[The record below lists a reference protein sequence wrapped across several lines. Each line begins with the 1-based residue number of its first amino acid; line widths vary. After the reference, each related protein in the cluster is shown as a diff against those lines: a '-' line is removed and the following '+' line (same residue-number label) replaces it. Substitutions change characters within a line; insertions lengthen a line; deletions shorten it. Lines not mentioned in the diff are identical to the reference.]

1 MAWKIPKILISFQR
15 SCKEAVSSTISGWIK
30 KVLKL
35 AKVDTGIYKAHKT
48 CTASTSNVK
57 FKGLSLIK
65 IYKKEYHVQEKLHV
79 SSFVKKILFAP
90 PPPSQKKNS
99 KYTIKTI
106 ISYFKKGREVLGNTI
121 LDEIFG
127 TR

>member
-57 FKGLSLIK
+57 LKGLSLIK
-65 IYKKEYHVQEKLHV
+65 ISKKEDHVQENLHV
-79 SSFVKKILFAP
+79 SSFVTKILLTKIQNTLLRP
-90 PPPSQKKNS
+90 LSVTLKKDGKFLEIQS
-99 KYTIKTI
+99 WMKYLEQDKKT
-106 ISYFKKGREVLGNTI
+106 
-121 LDEIFG
+121 
-127 TR
+127 

>member
-1 MAWKIPKILISFQR
+1 M
-15 SCKEAVSSTISGWIK
+15 
-30 KVLKL
+30 LKL

-48 CTASTSNVK
+48 CTASTFNVK
-57 FKGLSLIK
+57 LKGLYLIK
-65 IYKKEYHVQEKLHV
+65 ISKKEDHVQENLHV
-79 SSFVKKILFAP
+79 SSFVTKILFVTP
-90 PPPSQKKNS
+90 PKKNS

>member
-57 FKGLSLIK
+57 LKGLSLIK
-65 IYKKEYHVQEKLHV
+65 ISKKEDHVQENLHV
-79 SSFVKKILFAP
+79 SSFVTKILLTKIQNTLLRP
-90 PPPSQKKNS
+90 LSVTLKKDGKFLEIQS
-99 KYTIKTI
+99 WMKYL
-106 ISYFKKGREVLGNTI
+106 E
-121 LDEIFG
+121 
-127 TR
+127 

>member
-1 MAWKIPKILISFQR
+1 MAWKIPKILISFQI

-57 FKGLSLIK
+57 LKGLSLIK
-65 IYKKEYHVQEKLHV
+65 ISKKEDHVQENLHV
-79 SSFVKKILFAP
+79 SSFVTKILFVP
-90 PPPSQKKNS
+90 PQKKIQNTLLRPLS
-99 KYTIKTI
+99 VTLKKDGKFLEIQSWMKYLERDKKT
-106 ISYFKKGREVLGNTI
+106 
-121 LDEIFG
+121 
-127 TR
+127 

>member
-1 MAWKIPKILISFQR
+1 M
-15 SCKEAVSSTISGWIK
+15 
-30 KVLKL
+30 

-48 CTASTSNVK
+48 CTASTFNVK
-57 FKGLSLIK
+57 LKGLYLIK
-65 IYKKEYHVQEKLHV
+65 ISKKEDHVQENLHV
-79 SSFVKKILFAP
+79 SSFVTKILFVP
-90 PPPSQKKNS
+90 PPPKKNS

>member
-1 MAWKIPKILISFQR
+1 MKERWLGRSQLLISFQR

-57 FKGLSLIK
+57 LKGLSLIK
-65 IYKKEYHVQEKLHV
+65 ISKKEDHVQENLHV
-79 SSFVKKILFAP
+79 SSFVTKILLTKIQNTLLRP
-90 PPPSQKKNS
+90 LSVTLKKDGKFLEIQS
-99 KYTIKTI
+99 WMKYL
-106 ISYFKKGREVLGNTI
+106 E
-121 LDEIFG
+121 
-127 TR
+127 